1 MKCAREILEIKEK
14 AEIQY
19 QQEQIRLD
27 EACRENHKK
36 IVAQTLDFCEE
47 ISEDFVRQAAKRFSR
62 LKYNINCVLT
72 KDRIGNQ
79 LIQPLRFQGFLYA
92 DGEESFVPSSTT
104 YDKKT
109 LIDTLSK
116 HCYKVEFQ
124 KHYYKTYGCGEQV
137 GSKIIITLD
146 ECANC

>member
-1 MKCAREILEIKEK
+1 MKCAKEILEIKERAK
-14 AEIQY
+14 ILY
-19 QQEQIRLD
+19 QQEQMRLD

-36 IVAQTLDFCEE
+36 IVAQTLNFCET
-47 ISEDFVRQAAKRFSR
+47 ISEDFVRQAAKRYSR
-62 LKYNINCVLT
+62 LEYNIYCVVT
-72 KDRIGNQ
+72 EDRLGNQ
-79 LIQPLRFQGFLYA
+79 IIQPLKFEGFRYA
-92 DGEESFVPSSTT
+92 NGDESRVPSSTA

>member
-14 AEIQY
+14 AKILY
-19 QQEQIRLD
+19 QQEQMRLD

-36 IVAQTLDFCEE
+36 IIAQTLDFCET
-47 ISEDFVRQAAKRFSR
+47 ISEDFVRQAAKRYSR
-62 LKYNINCVLT
+62 LEYNIYCVVT
-72 KDRIGNQ
+72 EDRLGNQ
-79 LIQPLRFQGFLYA
+79 IIQPLKFEGFRYA
-92 DGEESFVPSSTT
+92 NGDESRVPSSTM

-109 LIDTLSK
+109 LIDILSK
-116 HCYKVEFQ
+116 YCYKVEFQ